1 MSELLAEFRNCSVG
15 YSQTPIFK
23 DLNLKIRG
31 GEFIAVIGPNGSGKT
46 TLLKTLLGF
55 LPLSK
60 GDVLLLGKPPKHIEK
75 HAVGYVPQHAELNLN
90 LPLTGYEF
98 LALKGTH
105 TLSDDMKAILGQNF
119 DELLNTPMQRLSIGQ
134 RQRIV
139 LVFSLSQ
146 NPKLICLDE
155 ATDGLDFKSQN
166 ELFAI
171 LKKIQTESEISIL
184 LVSHDISAVGNY
196 ANRVICLDRALLF
209 DGDPKSSEFHSC
221 LHSIYGKDSFIH
233 NHHHNH

>member
-1 MSELLAEFRNCSVG
+1 MSETLAEFQNCSVG
-15 YSQTPIFK
+15 YTRTPIFK
-23 DLNLKIRG
+23 DLNLKIRS

-46 TLLKTLLGF
+46 TLLKALLGF
-55 LPLSK
+55 LPLSSGK
-60 GDVLLLGKPPKHIEK
+60 VVLLNKNPNQIEK

-90 LPLTGYEF
+90 IPLTGYEF
-98 LALKGTH
+98 LALKGIQ
-105 TLSDDMKAILGQNF
+105 TLGDNMKAILGS
-119 DELLNTPMQRLSIGQ
+119 DYEDLLRAPMQNLSIGQ

-166 ELFAI
+166 ELFKV
-171 LKKIQTESEISIL
+171 LKKIQTESGTSIL
-184 LVSHDISAVGNY
+184 LVSHDISAVGDY
-196 ANRVICLDRALLF
+196 ADRVICLDRALLF